1 MPARRRAQSGFGD
14 GIDES
19 QRRNPPRKRVL
30 VRAQT
35 DDRRQLTELPGV
47 AASEH
52 DVVRAH
58 GRGEPLDRLEDG
70 GPPLLLAE
78 ALAAALA
85 DVVLEGRLAEGQVRE
100 LKRLDDNAVHE
111 CRAEAAAEPEKQHH
125 AALVAA
131 ERLHRGVVHLRRLA
145 ERVFEVEPD
154 PPGAQ
159 VHRLGGHS
167 AAVYRRGDSDR
178 AGVVGPVRGHV
189 EDAVD
194 HPAGSQVRP
203 RVEAP
208 ALVPAREQH
217 LDVRAAD
224 VDREYLPDCL
234 LTAHRVRLTRVQR
247 IARG

>member
-1 MPARRRAQSGFGD
+1 
-14 GIDES
+14 
-19 QRRNPPRKRVL
+19 
-30 VRAQT
+30 
-35 DDRRQLTELPGV
+35 
-47 AASEH
+47 
-52 DVVRAH
+52 
-58 GRGEPLDRLEDG
+58 
-70 GPPLLLAE
+70 
-78 ALAAALA
+78 
-85 DVVLEGRLAEGQVRE
+85 VRE

-111 CRAEAAAEPEKQHH
+111 CRAEAGAEPEKQHP

-131 ERLHRGVVHLRRLA
+131 ERLHRGVVHDLRRLA

-178 AGVVGPVRGHV
+178 DGVVGPVQGHV

-194 HPAGSQVRP
+194 HPPAGQLRP

-224 VDREYLPDCL
+224 IDGEYLAQCL
-234 LTAHRVRLTRVQR
+234 LTAHTVRMTRVQR